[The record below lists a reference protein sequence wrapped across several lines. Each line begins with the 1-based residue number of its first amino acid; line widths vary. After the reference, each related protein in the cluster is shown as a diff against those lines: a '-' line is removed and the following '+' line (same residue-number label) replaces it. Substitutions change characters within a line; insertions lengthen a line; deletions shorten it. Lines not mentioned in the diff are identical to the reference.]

1 MKEANKIKYALSLQW
16 VTKVVNPLVT
26 SHDCNKSN
34 ISNPKVIQSLLISEA
49 EAYWYQKLP
58 LLQRSITGWV
68 RFSNKKGPNQK
79 LSIEKFLMCAA
90 QTKQLIYERNSWF
103 KWCGLVQAVI
113 DIGSRSISMACG
125 SNNGA
130 SRSRC
135 HPKQRWIIIVLTE
148 KSEWK

>member
-1 MKEANKIKYALSLQW
+1 MKEANKIKYGWSLVIGVLSFSTWEQGEQW
-16 VTKVVNPLVT
+16 VTEVVTPLVP

-34 ISNPKVIQSLLISEA
+34 ISNPKLSK
-49 EAYWYQKLP
+49 AYWYQKLP
-58 LLQRSITGWV
+58 LLKRSITGWV

-103 KWCGLVQAVI
+103 KWHWLAHAVI
-113 DIGSRSISMACG
+113 EIGSRSISMACG

-135 HPKQRWIIIVLTE
+135 HPKQRWIIIE
-148 KSEWK
+148 S